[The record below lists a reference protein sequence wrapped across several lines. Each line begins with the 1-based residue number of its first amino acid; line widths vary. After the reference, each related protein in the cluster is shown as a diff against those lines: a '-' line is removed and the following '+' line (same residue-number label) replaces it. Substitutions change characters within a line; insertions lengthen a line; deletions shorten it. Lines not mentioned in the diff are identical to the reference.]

1 MTHAPAWDLSI
12 FRLVNGRW
20 TCAVMDVIAP
30 AFQPSWVAIAPA
42 VLLAAWIWRRGGAD
56 GRRAVIAALL
66 AVALA
71 DLLAAQ
77 IVKPWVERL
86 RPSIALEDV
95 RLLVGKKSGFGFPS
109 NHAANLAAAATAVAL
124 LARRFA
130 WPIAALA
137 LFVGY
142 TRVYVGVHYPLDVI
156 GGYCVGVVAGTV
168 AVLATQKFGPTPRQD
183 ARGKPLGTIT

>member
-1 MTHAPAWDLSI
+1 MNHTPTWDLAL

-20 TCAVMDVIAP
+20 TCAVMDAIAP

-42 VLLAAWIWRRGGAD
+42 VLIAAWIWRKGGPD
-56 GRRAVIAALL
+56 GRRAVLAALA

-77 IVKPWVERL
+77 ILKPWIERP
-86 RPSIALEDV
+86 RPSMALDGV

-130 WPIAALA
+130 WPIASLA

-142 TRVYVGVHYPLDVI
+142 TRIYVGVHYPLDVM
-156 GGYCVGVVAGTV
+156 GGYCVGIIAGT
-168 AVLATQKFGPTPRQD
+168 LAALVVDRFLHRRSGETRPASD
-183 ARGKPLGTIT
+183 AG